1 MATLTVKCNDQVEVV
16 CSLHTNRVENFISR
30 KLSNQLKLEKTPQ
43 RNFIFDEFHRDL
55 SCFTSRVHL
64 LISVGQ
70 RKISCAASVI
80 DMPCELI
87 IGTDTMA
94 RLGLKLTIGQCP
106 ISLPRESPLSH
117 DWLIGV
123 LSEIEKR
130 LQGPQKATPTCRL
143 CKQPGHVMSKC
154 PMPKEAS
161 PSESEISE
169 DSRGEEEDEADER
182 KEEDEANEREEV
194 DETEKNEEAEEAISS
209 DSSDETEPLNDPEG
223 EYSAEEYSPEN
234 SSDEEEEWMEDFAT
248 HGG

>member
-1 MATLTVKCNDQVEVV
+1 MTTLTVKCNDQVEVV
-16 CSLHTNRVENFISR
+16 CSLHTNRVKNFISR
-30 KLSNQLKLEKTPQ
+30 KLSNQLKLEKLPQ

-70 RKISCAASVI
+70 HEISCAASVI
-80 DMPCELI
+80 DMPCDLI

-106 ISLPRESPLSH
+106 ISLPRESPLSR

-143 CKQPGHVMSKC
+143 CKHTGHVMSKC
-154 PMPKEAS
+154 PMPKGTS
-161 PSESEISE
+161 PSASEISE
-169 DSRGEEEDEADER
+169 DSMEKEANEMDEMKEADEMDEM
-182 KEEDEANEREEV
+182 EEAE
-194 DETEKNEEAEEAISS
+194 EEAEEADEAGTSS
-209 DSSDETEPLNDPEG
+209 DSSDKTVHLPQRFHQFVNIKIKFYVG
-223 EYSAEEYSPEN
+223 N
-234 SSDEEEEWMEDFAT
+234 FSDFNLP
-248 HGG
+248 